1 MSIESKTAKILI
13 IDDDA
18 TLLSLLGKHFAKAGY
33 KAFKASNGIDGLQ
46 AFYDE
51 QIDLVVLDVMMPKMD
66 GWTVCERLREISEV
80 PILMLTAKAD
90 ERDRLRGFR
99 LGVDDF
105 VSKPF
110 SAAELI
116 ARAGAILNRSQRVQS
131 GPRLAPIVRGDLVID
146 LAERRVIRSGVTIH
160 LTPTE
165 FRLLAALAER
175 PGHVLTPDV
184 LLTKVW
190 GSEYADDLENV
201 KRYIHYLRQKLEHD
215 PTNPQIIMTERGFGY
230 YLT

>member
-1 MSIESKTAKILI
+1 MSIETKIPKILI
-13 IDDDA
+13 IDDDQ
-18 TLLSLLGKHFAKAGY
+18 TLLSLLVKHFVKANY
-33 KAFKASNGIDGLQ
+33 KAIKASNGIDGLQ

-51 QIDLVVLDVMMPKMD
+51 QIDLVILDVMMPRMD
-66 GWTVCERLREISEV
+66 GWTVCERLREISNV

-99 LGVDDF
+99 LGIDDF
-105 VSKPF
+105 VAKPF

-116 ARAGAILNRSQRVQS
+116 ARVGAILNRSQRVPPQP
-131 GPRLAPIVRGDLVID
+131 GQAPIVRDNLVID
-146 LAERRVIRSGVTIH
+146 LAERRVTRSGETIH

-165 FRLLAALAER
+165 FRLLAALAEH
-175 PGHVLTPDV
+175 PGHVLTADF

-190 GSEYADDLENV
+190 GSEYADDPENV
-201 KRYIHYLRQKLEHD
+201 KRYIHYLRQKLEAD
-215 PTNPQIIMTERGFGY
+215 PADPQLIMTERGFGY